1 MLSDFPKVSQ
11 LIRGN
16 PPQRLLVIGKW
27 KLFYWDSKRGR
38 ASHTCVYIQ
47 THVYTHTYS
56 FYYLFI
62 WLCCVLVVAYTD
74 PSRLRVG
81 SVVVAGGLHYPKVC
95 GILVPP
101 PGIKPTSCPATPHP
115 AIASPAWPVWFR
127 PSSVACGFH
136 SFLSACLKSKPQP
149 HHLFST
155 EHKRQSLTAWCLI

>member
-101 PGIKPTSCPATPHP
+101 PGIKPTSPALEGRFLTTGLPGKPHIGTPESSSLYCH
-115 AIASPAWPVWFR
+115 ISLELASP
-127 PSSVACGFH
+127 
-136 SFLSACLKSKPQP
+136 SF
-149 HHLFST
+149 
-155 EHKRQSLTAWCLI
+155 